1 MAEQLNW
8 IKQYPSKVWSVGSSP
23 TSVTNIIRMSKDNN
37 NMNKDL
43 QTLEKLLKSHD
54 WFYQYSDDYS
64 VYERGDRESNTI
76 NEVINALKDTGFGK
90 EADDL
95 YDKYLPEPLK
105 F

>member
-1 MAEQLNW
+1 
-8 IKQYPSKVWSVGSSP
+8 
-23 TSVTNIIRMSKDNN
+23 MSIDNN
-37 NMNKDL
+37 NMNNKL
-43 QTLEKLLKSHD
+43 QTLDKLLKNHD

-64 VYERGDRESNTI
+64 VYECGDRELNTI
-76 NEVINALKDTGFGK
+76 NEVISVLKDAGFGK